1 MLERSGVTLMAS
13 SQISGGTRVQVLLEY
28 LADKELD
35 AGEVAHL
42 KRTKL
47 QQLIQIHQLQ
57 SDANQVLTNPKSRL
71 SLPHI
76 IFVFY

>member
-1 MLERSGVTLMAS
+1 MAS

-28 LADKELD
+28 LAEKELD

-47 QQLIQIHQLQ
+47 QQQIQLQ
-57 SDANQVLTNPKSRL
+57 QLQNEANQVQSQLASFLPQFFFFIL
-71 SLPHI
+71 SEAL
-76 IFVFY
+76 

>member
-1 MLERSGVTLMAS
+1 MAS

-28 LADKELD
+28 LGEKELD

-42 KRTKL
+42 KRNKL

-57 SDANQVLTNPKSRL
+57 SDANQVKYIYLTCLK
-71 SLPHI
+71 LPPH
-76 IFVFY
+76 YTHHQT